1 MRTEGLGEFVDGLHP
16 GRYAEPEC
24 EQHETYDD
32 RADEKGHWSM
42 NQESATHLSDLVAAH
57 TPAAVRERLQSGHR
71 HSYLRDFVYGAIDGA
86 VTTLAVV
93 SGVAGAQLSTGI
105 VIVLGM
111 ANLIADGFSMAASNY
126 LGTRAE
132 EQLRERARQ
141 DEALEIERYPEGER
155 EEIRQIARS
164 KGFTGAE
171 LERAVEIITSD
182 RKRWIETMLTEELGL
197 SLDGPSPVR
206 AATATLIA
214 FVVVGSIPLL
224 PFILQ
229 FIVPNAIENPFRWCM
244 VLTGAAFFGVGAAKA
259 RFVEQKWY
267 WSGLETLL
275 VGGAAAI
282 LAYLVGKLLGGL
294 A

>member
-1 MRTEGLGEFVDGLHP
+1 MGL
-16 GRYAEPEC
+16 A
-24 EQHETYDD
+24 
-32 RADEKGHWSM
+32 M
-42 NQESATHLSDLVAAH
+42 NQETARHLIDLKTSH
-57 TPAAVRERLQSGHR
+57 TPAAIRERLRAGQR

-105 VIVLGM
+105 VVILGM

-141 DEALEIERYPEGER
+141 IEADEIERYPEGER
-155 EEIRQIARS
+155 EEIRQIAHS
-164 KGFTGAE
+164 KGFTGPD

-182 RKRWIETMLTEELGL
+182 HKRWIETMLTDELGL
-197 SLDGPSPVR
+197 SLNGPSPVR
-206 AATATLIA
+206 AAASTLVA

-224 PFILQ
+224 PFIVQ
-229 FIVPNAIENPFRWCM
+229 FIFPGAIGNPFRWCT
-244 VLTGAAFFGVGAAKA
+244 VLTAAAFFAVGAAKS
-259 RFVEQKWY
+259 RFVDQRWY
-267 WSGLETLL
+267 WAGLETLV
-275 VGGAAAI
+275 VGGAAAA
-282 LAYLVGKLLGGL
+282 LAYLIGIMLGGL

>member
-1 MRTEGLGEFVDGLHP
+1 M
-16 GRYAEPEC
+16 
-24 EQHETYDD
+24 HEKPT
-32 RADEKGHWSM
+32 AS
-42 NQESATHLSDLVAAH
+42 LLDLKAAH

-71 HSYLRDFVYGAIDGA
+71 HSYLRDIVYGAIDGA

-105 VIVLGM
+105 VVVLGV

-141 DEALEIERYPEGER
+141 IEMREIERYPEGER
-155 EEIRQIARS
+155 EEIRQIVSS
-164 KGFTGAE
+164 KGFEGAE

-182 RKRWIETMLTEELGL
+182 RKRWIEMMLTEELGL
-197 SLDGPSPVR
+197 TLDGPSPLR
-206 AATATLIA
+206 AAAATLVA
-214 FVVVGSIPLL
+214 FIVVGSIPLL

-229 FIVPNAIENPFRWCM
+229 FILPNAMRNPFRWCIF
-244 VLTGAAFFGVGAAKA
+244 LTAAAFFGVGAAKS
-259 RFVEQKWY
+259 RFVEQRWH
-267 WSGLETLL
+267 WAGLETLL
-275 VGGAAAI
+275 IGGAAAV
-282 LAYLVGKLLGGL
+282 LAYLVGILLGGL

>member
-1 MRTEGLGEFVDGLHP
+1 MHQ
-16 GRYAEPEC
+16 EPL
-24 EQHETYDD
+24 TP
-32 RADEKGHWSM
+32 
-42 NQESATHLSDLVAAH
+42 LSSLKAAH
-57 TPAAVRERLQSGHR
+57 TPKAVRERLQKGPA

-93 SGVAGAQLSTGI
+93 SGVAGAQLSVGV

-132 EQLRERARQ
+132 EQVRERARRI
-141 DEALEIERYPEGER
+141 EEEEIDRYPEGER
-155 EEIRQIARS
+155 EEIRQIIRN
-164 KGFTGAE
+164 KGFEGAD

-182 RKRWIETMLTEELGL
+182 RQRWVDMMITEELGL
-197 SLDGPSPVR
+197 SLEGPSPFQAA
-206 AATATLIA
+206 AATFGA

-229 FIVPNAIENPFRWCM
+229 FITPNAVTNPFLASTLM
-244 VLTGAAFFGVGAAKA
+244 TAAAFFGVGAAKA

-267 WSGLETLL
+267 WSGFETLL
-275 VGGAAAI
+275 IGGGAAAI
-282 LAYLVGKLLGGL
+282 AYVVGRLLGGL

>member
-1 MRTEGLGEFVDGLHP
+1 
-16 GRYAEPEC
+16 
-24 EQHETYDD
+24 
-32 RADEKGHWSM
+32 M
-42 NQESATHLSDLVAAH
+42 NQETASHLAELIAAH
-57 TPAAVRERLQSGHR
+57 TPTAVRERLQSGHR
-71 HSYLRDFVYGAIDGA
+71 HSYLRDVVYGAIDGA

-105 VIVLGM
+105 VVILGV

-141 DEALEIERYPEGER
+141 IEALEIERYPEGER
-155 EEIRQIARS
+155 EEIRQIATN
-164 KGFTGAE
+164 KGFTGAD

-197 SLDGPSPVR
+197 SLDGPSPLR
-206 AATATLIA
+206 AAAATLVA
-214 FVVVGSIPLL
+214 FVLVGAIPLL
-224 PFILQ
+224 PFVLQ

-244 VLTGAAFFGVGAAKA
+244 FLTAAAFFGVGAAKS
-259 RFVEQKWY
+259 RFVEQSWH
-267 WSGLETLL
+267 WAGLETLL
-275 VGGAAAI
+275 VGGAAAV
-282 LAYLVGKLLGGL
+282 LAYFVGILLGGL